1 MSRWPH
7 STRNATRWG
16 LRGGMIF
23 ELLDDGGYTRA
34 RSRRV
39 RRRVARALRRG
50 RVTLPVRAES
60 R

>member
-7 STRNATRWG
+7 STRNATRSDRRSG
-16 LRGGMIF
+16 LLF
-23 ELLDDGGYTRA
+23 EVLAIGGYTRA

-39 RRRVARALRRG
+39 RRRVARAPRRG